1 MYLKKSPRPKHDP
14 QVRQLQITL
23 NAIRTNIHG
32 NWPHLTTDGLF
43 GTNTEQAVRGFQCYR
58 NITPVSGEVGDTT
71 MNYINE
77 AYRHVPVIKT
87 APASTAAA
95 AGLSG
100 ESAPG
105 LSKIID
111 SAVDLIKEMHQLVQ
125 GEIKYAMSLGK
136 CAPQTVVS
144 HFKSSMGDLDPKM
157 ARLKQLFR
165 NYTENRA
172 LIAQSDSLARTPAYT
187 ARNIREQMTSRSV
200 DRMRSSYLTQARIS
214 ANQAASIS
222 KKYITGLQKFDI
234 TTKVSRLFSQYGI
247 TGNIKIT
254 RLRTIKIKAGGIF
267 LAYSLKDIVWDL
279 LQFDQWGDEQWQ
291 NRLTKHC
298 YEFLDQAI
306 VGAISGV
313 IATVI
318 AGVGFG
324 IAGIAVPAGVMVV
337 IVAVAAIL
345 IGLFIG
351 WLIAV
356 CYGED
361 FSFTKYAFE
370 GSASRIIET
379 VYGIQ

>member
-1 MYLKKSPRPKHDP
+1 MRP
-14 QVRQLQITL
+14 
-23 NAIRTNIHG
+23 
-32 NWPHLTTDGLF
+32 TDGCQPFQELH
-43 GTNTEQAVRGFQCYR
+43 GGSGSENGPTETVIQKLHGKQGFDCAERFACQ
-58 NITPVSGEVGDTT
+58 NSGLHGSQHQGANDLTECGSHAIQLSD
-71 MNYINE
+71 
-77 AYRHVPVIKT
+77 
-87 APASTAAA
+87 ASQ
-95 AGLSG
+95 
-100 ESAPG
+100 
-105 LSKIID
+105 D
-111 SAVDLIKEMHQLVQ
+111 
-125 GEIKYAMSLGK
+125 
-136 CAPQTVVS
+136 
-144 HFKSSMGDLDPKM
+144 
-157 ARLKQLFR
+157 
-165 NYTENRA
+165 
-172 LIAQSDSLARTPAYT
+172 
-187 ARNIREQMTSRSV
+187 
-200 DRMRSSYLTQARIS
+200 S

>member
-1 MYLKKSPRPKHDP
+1 
-14 QVRQLQITL
+14 
-23 NAIRTNIHG
+23 
-32 NWPHLTTDGLF
+32 
-43 GTNTEQAVRGFQCYR
+43 
-58 NITPVSGEVGDTT
+58 
-71 MNYINE
+71 
-77 AYRHVPVIKT
+77 
-87 APASTAAA
+87 
-95 AGLSG
+95 
-100 ESAPG
+100 
-105 LSKIID
+105 
-111 SAVDLIKEMHQLVQ
+111 
-125 GEIKYAMSLGK
+125 
-136 CAPQTVVS
+136 
-144 HFKSSMGDLDPKM
+144 M